1 MPELIEAHNISK
13 TFYMG
18 PSVIEVVRNVSLSVR
33 KGDFTAIMGPSGSGK
48 TTLLNIIGC
57 LDRPSE
63 GKILF
68 EGRDVSHASDT
79 ALSFIRAT
87 KIGFVF
93 QTFFLIPHLNTYEN
107 VALPF
112 LYSSY
117 SEEEINNRTI
127 DAIARVGLTHR
138 LNHKPSALSGGEMQ
152 RAAIARAL
160 AIRPE
165 VILADEPT
173 GSLDA
178 GTSAAILHLFKSLH
192 DQGATIVMVT
202 HDKEVANYAQKRL
215 FFKDG
220 KLGP

>member
-1 MPELIEAHNISK
+1 MPELIEAHHISK

-18 PSVIEVVRNVSLSVR
+18 PSVIEVVRNVSLSIR
-33 KGDFTAIMGPSGSGK
+33 KGNFTAIMGPSGSGK

-68 EGRDVSHASDT
+68 EGRDVSRASDT
-79 ALSFIRAT
+79 ELSFIRAT

-165 VILADEPT
+165 IILADEPT

-178 GTSAAILHLFKSLH
+178 GTGAAILHLFKAIH

-220 KLGP
+220 KLGS

>member
-1 MPELIEAHNISK
+1 MPDLIEAHNISK

-18 PSVIEVVRNVSLSVR
+18 PSVIEVVRNVSFSVR

-68 EGRDVSHASDT
+68 DGKDVSRASDT

-117 SEEEINNRTI
+117 SQEEINNRTI

-178 GTSAAILHLFKSLH
+178 GTGAAILHLFKSLH

-202 HDKEVANYAQKRL
+202 HDKEVANYAQTRL

-220 KLGP
+220 KLH